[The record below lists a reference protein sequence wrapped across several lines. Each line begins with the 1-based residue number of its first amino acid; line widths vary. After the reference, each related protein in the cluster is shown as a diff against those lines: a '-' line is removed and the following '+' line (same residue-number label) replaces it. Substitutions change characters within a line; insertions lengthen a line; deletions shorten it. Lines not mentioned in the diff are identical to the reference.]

1 MFRNNY
7 SYMEN
12 YLVVLFK
19 NKKRKRIIKKFVTL
33 SRAKSFYEN
42 LVEKSNEVIFEVL
55 VENAKECKFEIGLI
69 DTKTN
74 QSAPIYTTDEYG
86 RSVKVKFEDNTGM
99 SIIKMSPYRQ
109 EELIYDVETNRKI
122 TSNDLI
128 KKYLKGD
135 GLKMVS
141 VLNNKIVVQKDEMI
155 KLFSLKNEQE
165 SSRFV
170 DCLSSYFFK
179 IKRGDCLFIK
189 DYSSPQRKYLYSLL
203 ESNGFDKKVLYRKFT
218 TYPSHPK

>member
-1 MFRNNY
+1 
-7 SYMEN
+7 MEN

-42 LVEKSNEVIFEVL
+42 LIEKSNEVIFEVL
-55 VENAKECKFEIGLI
+55 VENAKECKFELGLI
-69 DTKTN
+69 DINPN
-74 QSAPIYTTDEYG
+74 QSAPIYMTDEYG
-86 RSVKVKFEDNTGM
+86 RNIKVKLEDNTGM

-141 VLNNKIVVQKDEMI
+141 VLNNKIVVQKDEII

-170 DCLSSYFFK
+170 DCLSAHFFK

-218 TYPSHPK
+218 TYPSRPK